1 MFPAELKY
9 TKSHEYVRV
18 EGNSATLGLTVF
30 AIEQVKDIV
39 YLELPKA
46 GQELKAGTP
55 FGSLESVKAVF
66 ELLSPVSGRVTAVNG
81 ALNTA
86 PDIISK
92 SPYGDG
98 WLVKLEMSEVG
109 ELNKLMSSEDYEKYI
124 KTEGRH

>member
-81 ALNTA
+81 ALYTA

-98 WLVKLEMSEVG
+98 WLVKLEMSEAG

-124 KTEGRH
+124 KTEGLH